1 MSNKCQRHVE
11 GREQALPL
19 STVLFDLDGTLAD
32 SLPLIERS
40 YRQVFQVMG
49 LDWNQKDVMR
59 MIGLPLKTIAGDFAG
74 KDVEEFIKTYQHV
87 YHRDHDLYMSLY
99 PGTAET
105 LELLQQKG
113 MRLGIVT
120 SKGKPGTMRTL
131 DFAGMSR
138 WLDVVITADDV
149 VRHKPEPDPIL
160 KALEILGA
168 TQEETVYV
176 GDSVFDLVAGQ
187 RAGVKIVGVTWGA
200 ATAEEL
206 STHNPDL
213 LANTWEELTR
223 WITDHS

>member
-1 MSNKCQRHVE
+1 MS
-11 GREQALPL
+11 L

-40 YRQVFQVMG
+40 YRQVFEIMG
-49 LDWNQKDVMR
+49 LEWNQKDVMR

-74 KDVEEFIKTYQHV
+74 KDVEEFIKTYQHF
-87 YHRDHDLYMSLY
+87 YHRDHDTYMRLY
-99 PGTAET
+99 PGTAGT
-105 LELLQQKG
+105 IDLLKKKG

-131 DFAGMSR
+131 DFAGMGQ

-149 VRHKPEPDPIL
+149 TIHKPEPDPIL
-160 KALEILGA
+160 KAMEILGVKP
-168 TQEETVYV
+168 EETVYV
-176 GDSVFDLVAGQ
+176 GDSFYDLLAGQ

-206 STHNPDL
+206 QAHNPDL
-213 LANTWEELTR
+213 LANTWEEFIR
-223 WITDHS
+223 WITDQT